1 MAKKSILSGFMN
13 TDVKQ
18 LSFDNQIQNI
28 HYTKIHQSEKNRS
41 LRRIDELAEDIAED
55 GLDDNLVV
63 RKLEQDFELIAGH
76 RRYNAILHNIEHG
89 DMTYEYIPCKV
100 VILSELD
107 ARKRL
112 ILNNYQNDPLTS
124 SEKLD
129 AIEELRDIYRTK
141 KIAGEKIPGRIQY
154 IIAEEM
160 ELGKS
165 QVANY
170 EKILNNAVPEVRELI
185 RNEEMTIETA
195 VDVAGLEPEEQEQFI
210 KHSEDYTKHD
220 LEEFKEE
227 RKETQLAFDENEE
240 IIEEELTE
248 TAPYYDEIEDEEEE
262 SEELEEKLE
271 MLSKTNAHE
280 TIEDIVSSIVNQIDN
295 LDEKINHVEFREEHA
310 QLDNVKL
317 ELDKLMARL
326 GLECEECL

>member
-13 TDVKQ
+13 ADVKQ

-28 HYTKIHQSEKNRS
+28 HYTKIHQSTKNRA
-41 LRRIDELAEDIAED
+41 LRRIEELAEDIAED

-76 RRYNAILHNIEHG
+76 RRYNAILYNIAQG
-89 DMTYEYIPCKV
+89 DTTYEYIPCKV
-100 VILSELD
+100 VILSDLD

-129 AIEELRDIYRTK
+129 AVEELRDIYRTK
-141 KIAGEKIPGRIQY
+141 KMAGEKIPGRIQN
-154 IIAEEM
+154 IIAEEIG
-160 ELGKS
+160 LGKS

-227 RKETQLAFDENEE
+227 RKETQLAFDENDE
-240 IIEEELTE
+240 IIEEEFTE
-248 TAPYYDEIEDEEEE
+248 TVSYYDEIEDEEEE
-262 SEELEEKLE
+262 NEELEEKLQ
-271 MLSKTNAHE
+271 MLPKTNAHE
-280 TIEDIVSSIVNQIDN
+280 TIEDIVSSIVNRIDD
-295 LDEKINHVEFREEHA
+295 LDEKINHVEFREEYA
-310 QLDNVKL
+310 QLENVKL
-317 ELDKLMARL
+317 EFDKLMAML